1 MMLTEN
7 VGKSNGLLTLLT
19 IFLMTFSIYADFGI
33 RRSYGYLAIL
43 AVAVFLIALNK
54 YIRPF
59 SRFKTCYW
67 LFVLP
72 CVLFSILPS
81 SYRSDNTIA
90 ISIYMI
96 VAGFFVTCAQVNQKE
111 GRRVL
116 WIIDI
121 ASIVLSLY
129 IIAVKAIPSL
139 YWNGVTRFIS
149 SYSQEAAKDLAAQG
163 YGIPIGDSITFADY
177 VIVMAMLSRL
187 SRVIFLKIKP
197 GIGFYIFSAVNIVA
211 MFFENRR
218 SEILCLVVV
227 VFFFFLLSLDPHRM
241 KEVMKKLFLL
251 VVAAALIVFAFY
263 ILYKNGGLGRYE
275 GIIQKYIMKEA
286 SGQDVSGGR
295 LDLWDTA
302 WHLFL
307 ERPLFGIGWERFMG
321 YNTYHHDVHNTYL
334 QWLCE
339 TGVVGFVLIFVPMF
353 ILLGMSYRCVKK
365 ICKDKNADVTLTAM
379 ACVGFGT
386 QLFFFVINI
395 IDPAFYHLNYFCF
408 FGIALIL
415 SECSYKLYSESL

>member
-1 MMLTEN
+1 MLTED

-43 AVAVFLIALNK
+43 AAAVFLIVLNR
-54 YIRPF
+54 YITPF
-59 SRFKTCYW
+59 SRFKICYW

-90 ISIYMI
+90 ISIYML
-96 VAGFFVTCAQVNQKE
+96 VAGFFVMCAQVNRKE

-121 ASIVLSLY
+121 ASVVLSLY
-129 IIAVKAIPSL
+129 IIAVRAVPSL
-139 YWNGVTRFIS
+139 YWNGVARFVTA
-149 SYSQEAAKDLAAQG
+149 YSREAARDLAAQG

-187 SRVIFLKIKP
+187 SRVFFSKIKP
-197 GIGFYIFSAVNIVA
+197 GIGFYVLSAVNIVA

-218 SEILCLVVV
+218 SEIICLAAV
-227 VFFFFLLSLDPHRM
+227 VFFLFLLSLDPRRM
-241 KEVMKKLFLL
+241 QEVLKKLSVLVAAGALL
-251 VVAAALIVFAFY
+251 VLVVY

-275 GIIQKYIMKEA
+275 GIIRKFVMKE
-286 SGQDVSGGR
+286 STGQDVSGGR
-295 LDLWDTA
+295 LDLWSTA
-302 WHLFL
+302 WSLFL
-307 ERPLFGIGWERFMG
+307 AKPLLGIGWERFMG
-321 YNTYHHDVHNTYL
+321 YNTFHHDVHNTYL

-339 TGVVGFVLIFVPMF
+339 TGIVGFVLIFVPVLV
-353 ILLGMSYRCVKK
+353 LLGMSYRRAKK
-365 ICKDKNADVTLTAM
+365 ICKNPSADPTLAAM

>member
-1 MMLTEN
+1 MLTED

-43 AVAVFLIALNK
+43 AAAVFLIVLNR
-54 YIRPF
+54 YITPF
-59 SRFKTCYW
+59 SRFKICYW

-90 ISIYMI
+90 ISIYML
-96 VAGFFVTCAQVNQKE
+96 VAGFFVMCAQVNRKE

-121 ASIVLSLY
+121 ASVVLSLY
-129 IIAVKAIPSL
+129 IIAVRAVPSL
-139 YWNGVTRFIS
+139 YWNGVARFVTA
-149 SYSQEAAKDLAAQG
+149 YSREAARDLAAQG

-187 SRVIFLKIKP
+187 SRVFFSKIKQ
-197 GIGFYIFSAVNIVA
+197 GIGFYVLSAVNIVA

-218 SEILCLVVV
+218 SEIICLAAV
-227 VFFFFLLSLDPHRM
+227 VFFLFLLSLDPRRM
-241 KEVMKKLFLL
+241 QEVLKKLSVLVAAGALL
-251 VVAAALIVFAFY
+251 VLVVY

-275 GIIQKYIMKEA
+275 GIIRKYIMKES

-295 LDLWDTA
+295 LDLWSTA
-302 WHLFL
+302 WSLFL
-307 ERPLFGIGWERFMG
+307 AKPLLGIGWERFMG
-321 YNTYHHDVHNTYL
+321 YNTFHHDVHNTYL

-339 TGVVGFVLIFVPMF
+339 TGIVGFVLIFVPMLV
-353 ILLGMSYRCVKK
+353 LLGMSYRRAKK
-365 ICKDKNADVTLTAM
+365 ICKDQSADPTLAAM

-415 SECSYKLYSESL
+415 SECSHKLYSESL